1 MPLAIAL
8 ERPPEDRQ
16 PLSRV
21 ECEPRNRHQRRLL
34 NWRRQDVFNREGRA
48 VSLNAGTC
56 VLAVVA
62 SAWAS
67 VGLAQAPS
75 TELILFGRVDVGL
88 VAIDDGTRNN
98 ARVDSGRYTESRW
111 GLRGTEHLG
120 AGWAAIFYLESGYSA
135 DTATLNQGGR
145 LFGRGAYAGL
155 RSDRWGQV
163 TLGRQYVP
171 LFWPLLFADDTG
183 RLRLHTFSA
192 TQTIERGNVVR
203 MAQSA
208 SPISGGGSL
217 DNSSGGIYTIG
228 ATSSFEDNQIV
239 YQSPSF
245 GGATAML
252 SYGTGAE
259 IVSTNSIAANDQRVL
274 GANVEWRPDS
284 FKGLYLGAAWNEK
297 SGQRVIGTASYEQKL
312 TESALTGQYVFPSG
326 FSVWGNYHP
335 FELASG
341 PQRLKGS
348 DYMVGL
354 SYRVPSGMLWGNH
367 SAKRVS
373 DCVSCGAKGY
383 GIGYQ
388 YHLSNRTE
396 LYAFYSRVDNDAN
409 SAIGIGGVE
418 PSAPGKDPSGYGFG
432 IATQF

>member
-1 MPLAIAL
+1 ML
-8 ERPPEDRQ
+8 
-16 PLSRV
+16 
-21 ECEPRNRHQRRLL
+21 NR
-34 NWRRQDVFNREGRA
+34 RRQDVFNREGRA
-48 VSLNAGTC
+48 VRLNTGTYL
-56 VLAVVA
+56 LAVVA
-62 SAWAS
+62 AVWAS
-67 VGLAQAPS
+67 GGLAQAPS
-75 TELILFGRVDVGL
+75 ADLTLFGRVDVGL
-88 VAIDDGTRNN
+88 VAIDDGTRSN

-120 AGWAAIFYLESGYSA
+120 GGWAAIFYLEGGFSA

-145 LFGRGAYAGL
+145 LFGRGAFAGL
-155 RSDRWGQV
+155 RNDRWGQV

-203 MAQSA
+203 MAQVA

-217 DNSSGGIYTIG
+217 DVSSGGIFTIG
-228 ATSSFEDNQIV
+228 ATSSFEDNQVV
-239 YQSPSF
+239 YQTPSF
-245 GGATAML
+245 GGATVML

-259 IVSTNSIAANDQRVL
+259 IASTNSIVRNDQRVR
-274 GANVEWRPDS
+274 GANAEWRPSAIKD
-284 FKGLYLGAAWNEK
+284 LYLGAAWNEK
-297 SGQRVIGTASYEQKL
+297 RGQRVSGMALYEQRL

-326 FSVWGNYHP
+326 FSLWGNYHP
-335 FELASG
+335 FELLSG

-354 SYRVPSGMLWGNH
+354 SYRTPSGLLWGNH

-373 DCVSCGAKGY
+373 DCTSCGARGY
-383 GIGYQ
+383 GFGYQ

-409 SAIGIGGVE
+409 SAIGIGGVD
-418 PSAPGKDPSGYGFG
+418 PSVPGKDPSGYGIG